1 MRYYVYSLKKP
12 RQPQRTLVLDL
23 QNNLLTGLKS
33 RLVAPL
39 QRKDT
44 VDPREIIDGLMPVVL
59 VEGLEYVLYTQE
71 AAAYPVSGLG
81 KVVSQIIRATPGVL
95 DTVTCLQVD

>member
-1 MRYYVYSLKKP
+1 MRHCVYSLKHP

-81 KVVSQIIRATPGVL
+81 KVMGDFSADSVAILNAL
-95 DTVTCLQVD
+95 DRLLG